1 MMRIAKN
8 CSRIMRRRWLLGVVV
23 LISSCRS
30 SSMLVDT
37 EIPAEPVLVAA
48 DVVYEPANL
57 SPTIE
62 PEGPLMNLSALMS
75 LDTLLT
81 SAIEDRAF
89 PGAVVAL
96 GRDSTLIKMDGYG
109 AFTYRSRRR
118 VRADSPFDLASLTKV
133 IATTTAS
140 MLLHE
145 RGQLDLE
152 APVAEYLAGFDRA
165 DKRDITIRHLLTHSS
180 GLPPFRTFY
189 ADSVLTRQAVLDSI
203 YAAPLDAAPGDAY
216 SYSDFGM
223 IMMALVIEQITGE
236 EFSAWCQ
243 ANIFGPL
250 GMTDTGFRP
259 TGTPDPDVVPTELDD
274 YFRNRLIQGEVHD
287 ENAWILG
294 GVAGHAGLFST
305 AQDLSRF
312 TTMMVRQGQHE
323 GRQFLS
329 SSTIQLFTTVVDTSF
344 STRALGWDTRNPYP
358 EPSSAGDYFGP
369 RSFGHTGFTGTSIWM
384 DPDQQLYVILLTN
397 RVYPSRDNYDYL
409 QVRRKVADVTYEALV
424 GLPAEHVGDN

>member
-1 MMRIAKN
+1 
-8 CSRIMRRRWLLGVVV
+8 
-23 LISSCRS
+23 
-30 SSMLVDT
+30 MLVDT
-37 EIPAEPVLVAA
+37 EPPAVPVLIEA
-48 DVVYEPANL
+48 DAVDVPVIVVPA
-57 SPTIE
+57 IQ
-62 PEGPLMNLSALMS
+62 PEELLLNTSALMS
-75 LDTLLT
+75 LDTLLI
-81 SAIEDRAF
+81 SAIENRAF

-96 GRDSTLIKMDGYG
+96 GRGSELIKMDGYG
-109 AFTYRSRRR
+109 TYTYRSRRR
-118 VRADSPFDLASLTKV
+118 TRADSPFDLASLTKV
-133 IATTTAS
+133 IATTTAA

-145 RGQLDLE
+145 RGLLDIE
-152 APVAEYLAGFDRA
+152 APVADYLEGFDRA
-165 DKRDITIRHLLTHSS
+165 DKRSITIRHLLTHSS
-180 GLPPFRTFY
+180 GLSPFRTFY
-189 ADSVLTRQAVLDSI
+189 ADNVLTRQAVLDSI
-203 YAAPLDAAPGDAY
+203 YASPLDNAPGDAY

-236 EFSAWCQ
+236 DFSAWCQ

-250 GMTDTGFRP
+250 GMADTGFRP

-312 TTMMVRQGQHE
+312 ATMMVRRGQLE

-329 SSTIQLFTTVVDTSF
+329 PETIELFTTVVDTSF

-369 RSFGHTGFTGTSIWM
+369 RSFGHTGFTGTSIWI

-397 RVYPSRDNYDYL
+397 RVYPSRNNYDYL
-409 QVRRKVADVTYEALV
+409 PVRRKVADLTYEALI
-424 GLPAEHVGDN
+424 GLPAEHEGDH